1 MCDNGQVRKTVK
13 VIMMIMAM
21 MVMTMRV
28 TVLVVLVMIVKM
40 MMVLQWIY
48 NKLHF
53 DFTFFNVLCQQ
64 CYGNIF

>member
-1 MCDNGQVRKTVK
+1 MN

-28 TVLVVLVMIVKM
+28 TVLVVLVMFMKM

-48 NKLHF
+48 DKLHF

-64 CYGNIF
+64 CYGNIS